1 MAQSSV
7 KTKVP
12 GIYRRGSGYAYV
24 VSLGRDP
31 ESRRLHQ
38 KWVGGFDTLA
48 EAKSARTRALADL
61 ERDAYVPP
69 TKLTFGEFIE
79 KQWLP
84 AQRSRVRVGTM
95 NLYLLNWQRTKRHLG
110 NVRLRSINPARLQ
123 ALYAD
128 LLVSGGK
135 DHRPLSARSVQ
146 IVHAFLHRSLADAA
160 RWGII
165 QRNPADLVD
174 RPSAPR
180 PEIQAWTP
188 GQVREFLAHVSEH
201 RLAPLWRLIATTGL
215 RRGEALGLRWA
226 DLDLDHA
233 RLSVQQ
239 SLVSVIGGPKFNE
252 PKTLN
257 ARRSIDLDAETVT
270 KLRRWRVRLAEEQ
283 LSAGEAWDRSG
294 LVFVDEIGR
303 PLNPHTVTR
312 VFCRLAAEAKLPP
325 IKLHG
330 LRHSHATAML
340 AAGISPKIAQERLGH
355 FSVSLTLDTYSHTIA
370 GMQAEA
376 ARQVAALLDE

>member
-1 MAQSSV
+1 MATSSV

-12 GIYRRGSGYAYV
+12 GVYRRGTGYAYV
-24 VSLGRDP
+24 VSLGR
-31 ESRRLHQ
+31 ESPSGRRQQ
-38 KWVGGFDTLA
+38 KWVGGFGTLA
-48 EAKSARTRALADL
+48 EAKAARTRALADL
-61 ERDAYVPP
+61 ERSTYIPS
-69 TKLTFGEFIE
+69 TKLTLAEFVE

-95 NLYLLNWQRTKRHLG
+95 NLYLLNWQRVRRHLA
-110 NVRLRSINPARLQ
+110 NVQLRSINAGCLQ

-128 LLVSGGK
+128 LLASGGK
-135 DHRPLSARSVQ
+135 DGRPLSARSVQ
-146 IVHAFLHRSLADAA
+146 IVHAFVHRCLADAV
-160 RWGII
+160 RWGVIE
-165 QRNPADLVD
+165 RNAADLVD

-188 GQVREFLAHVSEH
+188 MQMHVFLTHTSQD

-215 RRGEALGLRWA
+215 RRGEALGLRWSDV
-226 DLDLDHA
+226 DLDRA

-239 SLVSVIGGPKFNE
+239 SLVSVRGGPTFNE

-270 KLRRWRVRLAEEQ
+270 KLRRWRARLAEEQ
-283 LSAGEAWDRSG
+283 LAAGAAWQSSA

-303 PLNPHTVTR
+303 PLNPQTVTR
-312 VFCRLAAEAKLPP
+312 VFSRLGNEAKLPP

-330 LRHSHATAML
+330 LRHSHATALL
-340 AAGISPKIAQERLGH
+340 AAGVSPKVAQERLGH

-370 GMQAEA
+370 GMQADA
-376 ARQVAALLDE
+376 ARQVAALMDG